1 MKNCLLCKS
10 HIIDRRSERK
20 WPWNLLL
27 FFLLSLSHIIKVPW
41 RRKCQCTPVFLPGK
55 SHGER
60 SLAGYSPRGRK
71 ELDMT
76 WWLNNMRSTHSF
88 YQTWLK
94 EFCIYCTRNGR
105 RGDLIY
111 KLLSALFWSHFDRSD
126 QLTMNGSESSSAL
139 RSTYGAKTLWSLK
152 RCLIAAYKILFR
164 NFLCQKQRWKIGL
177 QIREIQASRRQ
188 IENVWQEQFWKKS
201 KVVKEPSFTCHM
213 REYQIELK
221 IKFPK

>member
-1 MKNCLLCKS
+1 MGS
-10 HIIDRRSERK
+10 
-20 WPWNLLL
+20 
-27 FFLLSLSHIIKVPW
+27 
-41 RRKCQCTPVFLPGK
+41 
-55 SHGER
+55 
-60 SLAGYSPRGRK
+60 K

-76 WWLNNMRSTHSF
+76 WRLNNKRSTHSF

-111 KLLSALFWSHFDRSD
+111 KLLSALFWSHFDRRD

-152 RCLIAAYKILFR
+152 RYLIAAYKRLFR

-177 QIREIQASRRQ
+177 QIRGMQASRRQ
-188 IENVWQEQFWKKS
+188 IENVWQEQFRKKS
-201 KVVKEPSFTCHM
+201 KVVTEPSFTCHM

-221 IKFPK
+221 IKFPE